1 MKNSI
6 KNGRKKREI
15 SGEALESVYQN
26 GPLDY
31 EELLQSLSEEY
42 PHMMQNQEKRF
53 LGEFCRYNKQRKL
66 IKQAICSGDLE

>member
-6 KNGRKKREI
+6 KSGRKKR
-15 SGEALESVYQN
+15 SANFGDVEALEPVYQN

-42 PHMMQNQEKRF
+42 PYLMQNQEKRF
-53 LGEFCRYNKQRKL
+53 LGK
-66 IKQAICSGDLE
+66 